1 MGKLMGKQ
9 MSQDVIIYLGL
20 PLLGYLLGAIPFGLL
35 IGLAKGIDIRKQ
47 GSGNIGATNVGRI
60 LGRKWGYICFV
71 LDVAKGLVPVLW
83 AGAFLRRTAEMTT
96 SDGTLSQ
103 LGQLAWLAMGAGCIL
118 GHIFS
123 VYLRF
128 RGGKGVATSLGVI
141 LGVWPYFTLTAVV
154 VLAIWVGV
162 WGMWRYV
169 SLASITAA
177 VAFPIAFVALILRL
191 EQWAFA
197 DLIVLFVFSCLI
209 AVLVVVRHRSNI
221 TRLLAGTENRG
232 QKS

>member
-1 MGKLMGKQ
+1 
-9 MSQDVIIYLGL
+9 MSQGVIIYLGL

-83 AGAFLRRTAEMTT
+83 AGAFLRCTAEMTT

-177 VAFPIAFVALILRL
+177 VAFPIAFVALIWRL
-191 EQWAFA
+191 KQWAFA
-197 DLIVLFVFSCLI
+197 DLILLFVFSCLI
-209 AVLVVVRHRSNI
+209 AILVVVRHRSNI
-221 TRLLAGTENRG
+221 ARLLAGTENRG